1 MHARMTSPASD
12 LERAAVARLLSIGF
26 TCPDRA
32 TVDELRAL
40 SAALA
45 EGASSGDPIV
55 GLVDALADEQ
65 AVSDMPYAF
74 EALFGGQV
82 PCPPYEASYEPDP
95 FRGTRQMADA
105 AGFYRAFGATANGP
119 ASERPDHVACQLE
132 FLAFV
137 AARRMAAEAA
147 GDAEAQAVCAETE
160 DEFLR
165 QHVGRFMGAVCA
177 SMDEATDSRIYRA
190 LGHVGSGF
198 IEAELAARGI
208 EPAPVRRPGPSAVEG
223 DEVVC
228 GGAGCALTSLIGR
241 SGPAAAG
248 NGTPG

>member
-1 MHARMTSPASD
+1 MHARMTTLASD

-26 TCPDRA
+26 TCPDPA

-45 EGASSGDPIV
+45 EEAPSGDPIV
-55 GLVDALADEQ
+55 ELVDALGDEQ
-65 AVSDMPYAF
+65 AVSDLPYAH

-95 FRGTRQMADA
+95 FRGTRQMAGA
-105 AGFYRAFGATANGP
+105 AGFYRAFGATARGP
-119 ASERPDHVACQLE
+119 ASERPDHIACQLE

-137 AARRMAAEAA
+137 AARRMAAGTA
-147 GDAEAQAVCAETE
+147 GDTEAHAVCAETE

-165 QHVGRFMGAVCA
+165 QHLGRFMGAVCA
-177 SMDEATDSRIYRA
+177 SIDGTTDSRIYRA
-190 LGHVGSGF
+190 LARVGSGF

-228 GGAGCALTSLIGR
+228 GGAGCALTNLIGR
-241 SGPAAAG
+241 SKPAAAG
-248 NGTPG
+248 DGAPD